1 MHSVNVLD
9 DKLGRHEGRERVLG
23 ESIRKGLA
31 ALQKGQQVFPLL
43 KTSFSRLEER
53 VGQVESMLV
62 AQEEKAIVQQNKLA
76 DALEAIYKF
85 MNDNANSKYG
95 ILNSN
100 NKDDSDEEDVPKK
113 IDDLVE
119 TIKELRR
126 EVSELKADRKSA
138 DSESK
143 ALINRSSAVIQEA
156 VGSKLDEKLAN
167 LYVTNT
173 GTSATTDFEQLVT
186 EALTDIR
193 GKISATSTGLASRM
207 SGDGDTSKTLS
218 AMDDLK
224 EEVLT
229 ALDKSL
235 IKMSSRIQES
245 SNGIQTVVNDIAKVL
260 GETAETM
267 EQKTTN
273 IQESQEKILKN
284 TENVKNLDN
293 MLLQTADNIF
303 DTKKKIELSVHRI
316 HMDVSEMMGHA
327 TKDLN
332 ATLMER

>member
-1 MHSVNVLD
+1 MHSVNVID

-23 ESIRKGLA
+23 ESIRKGLT
-31 ALQKGQQVFPLL
+31 ALQKGQQVFPQL
-43 KTSFSRLEER
+43 KSSFSRLEER

-62 AQEEKAIVQQNKLA
+62 SQEERAIGQQNKLA

-85 MNDNANSKYG
+85 MNDNNNAKY
-95 ILNSN
+95 IVN
-100 NKDDSDEEDVPKK
+100 NKEDSDEEDLPKK

-126 EVSELKADRKSA
+126 EVSELKADRASA

-143 ALINRSSAVIQEA
+143 AMIHRSSVVLQEA

-167 LYVTNT
+167 LYVTAPN
-173 GTSATTDFEQLVT
+173 AQADFEQLVKD
-186 EALTDIR
+186 ALAEIQ
-193 GKISATSTGLASRM
+193 GKITTQSTALETR
-207 SGDGDTSKTLS
+207 SGGDVVAGDVGKTLE
-218 AMDDLK
+218 AIEDLK
-224 EEVLT
+224 VEVLT
-229 ALDKSL
+229 AVDKSL

-245 SNGIQTVVNDIAKVL
+245 SNGIQTVVNDIAKAV
-260 GETAETM
+260 GETAESTSGIL
-267 EQKTTN
+267 EA
-273 IQESQEKILKN
+273 QEKVLKN
-284 TENVKNLDN
+284 TENVKNLDT

-316 HMDVSEMMGHA
+316 HQDVSEMMTHA